1 MFTSALCME
10 LVTDIATTAV
20 ATKLINVVRSG
31 RKGPLVGMDTGT
43 AHVADLGLRQFHLLL
58 RTGRVL
64 LLREVILA
72 QTPMAIRA
80 TSKRFFVTFMAAG
93 RLRCTAT
100 PRL

>member
-20 ATKLINVVRSG
+20 ATELINVVRSG
-31 RKGPLVGMDTGT
+31 RKGPLVRMDTGT

-64 LLREVILA
+64 LLREVILPQPPIPIRPFSKPFLFPFMPPA
-72 QTPMAIRA
+72 CLSSTP
-80 TSKRFFVTFMAAG
+80 T
-93 RLRCTAT
+93 
-100 PRL
+100 

>member
-1 MFTSALCME
+1 MFASALCMQ

-20 ATKLINVVRSG
+20 TTELIDVVRSG
-31 RKGPLVGMDTGT
+31 RKGPLVGMNTG
-43 AHVADLGLRQFHLLL
+43 AANVADLGLRQFHLLL

-64 LLREVILA
+64 LLGEVILA

-80 TSKRFFVTFMAAG
+80 MSKRFFVTFMAAG
-93 RLRCTAT
+93 RPRGTAA